1 MVGLT
6 AGGESYVFGRNNV
19 QLTADQIACAGK
31 LVQPGDYRGTE
42 FAGACFDPAG
52 KVLFVNVQ
60 SPGITFAIWGPW
72 ARGPL

>member
-31 LVQPGDYRGTE
+31 LVQPVDYRGT
-42 FAGACFDPAG
+42 
-52 KVLFVNVQ
+52 
-60 SPGITFAIWGPW
+60 
-72 ARGPL
+72 